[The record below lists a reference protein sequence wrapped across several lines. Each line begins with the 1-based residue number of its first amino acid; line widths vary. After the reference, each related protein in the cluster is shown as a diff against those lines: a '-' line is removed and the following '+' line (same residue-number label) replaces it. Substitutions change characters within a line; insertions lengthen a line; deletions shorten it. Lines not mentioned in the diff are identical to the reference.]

1 MVIDVMG
8 FNGYFSEFYVS
19 IILSSVTTDD
29 SAIRNT
35 CSAIQ
40 ILTCKCIIFL
50 SDSQAVKY
58 FRILS
63 QNRMVEG
70 KLIAN
75 VRANMCDLLVK

>member
-8 FNGYFSEFYVS
+8 FNGYFSEFYGS
-19 IILSSVTTDD
+19 MILSSVTTDD

-35 CSAIQ
+35 CSAIR
-40 ILTCKCIIFL
+40 ILTYKCIIFL
-50 SDSQAVKY
+50 SDSQAIKY

-63 QNRMVEG
+63 QNRMAGE

-75 VRANMCDLLVK
+75 VRANMFDLLVK